1 MEKNFNRDL
10 YREKM
15 YVIYLMDKK
24 IPHVEDLQKIKS
36 SIKANEQVMV
46 IKWYKTMLHNLE
58 VFCICR
64 TDGKQMY
71 VYCEPVDENC
81 SVKYFVGSIFDGSL
95 VSCVTY
101 EKEEAEKIFEKFL
114 KEKSEI
120 ENFGKKMIAK
130 YNHKTLEERVAA
142 FGGKIDVDGE
152 FDWGEPM
159 GEEMW

>member
-58 VFCICR
+58 VFCNH
-64 TDGKQMY
+64 G
-71 VYCEPVDENC
+71 VY
-81 SVKYFVGSIFDGSL
+81 
-95 VSCVTY
+95 
-101 EKEEAEKIFEKFL
+101 KE
-114 KEKSEI
+114 
-120 ENFGKKMIAK
+120 
-130 YNHKTLEERVAA
+130 V
-142 FGGKIDVDGE
+142 
-152 FDWGEPM
+152 
-159 GEEMW
+159 